1 MKLNR
6 KKMFFALLFCL
17 TLLAIKASTVKK
29 PVRSEEL

>member
-6 KKMFFALLFCL
+6 KKMFFALLFGL
-17 TLLAIKASTVKK
+17 TLLAIKASTVKE